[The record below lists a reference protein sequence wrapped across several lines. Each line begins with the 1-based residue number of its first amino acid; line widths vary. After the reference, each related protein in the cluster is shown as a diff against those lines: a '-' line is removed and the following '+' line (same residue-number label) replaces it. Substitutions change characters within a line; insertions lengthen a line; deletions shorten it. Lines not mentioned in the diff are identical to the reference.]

1 MYFSATDAYR
11 CLCPTAVFTPAPYL
25 LVHAEAAVNTI
36 FALAP
41 LSLVLA
47 ETATDTVFAI
57 APLSLV
63 LAGAVA
69 TTVFAPAPQLL
80 VFAQDGALLGVLAAK
95 GCGIGAVA
103 SPMHWLGSRHA
114 LRVCCACLVALWDAP
129 PAFSSCPQ
137 QQPPGHPCDLT
148 SYSALY
154 LPCGGFLCSWYGA
167 STVVWCPCPW
177 WSFSLDLNV
186 TLL

>member
-103 SPMHWLGSRHA
+103 RPHA
-114 LRVCCACLVALWDAP
+114 LAWFTPC
-129 PAFSSCPQ
+129 SSC
-137 QQPPGHPCDLT
+137 L
-148 SYSALY
+148 LR
-154 LPCGGFLCSWYGA
+154 LPCGPLGCPSSILFLPTAAA
-167 STVVWCPCPW
+167 SRP
-177 WSFSLDLNV
+177 SM
-186 TLL
+186 